1 MDSQATSSNL
11 GAPAS
16 SLVTALTRLLRPL
29 VKLLLNHSITYP
41 FLADLLKSVYVE
53 VADKDFP
60 VEGKKQTDS
69 RVSLLT
75 GVHRKDVKRLLHV
88 EKRKDSVPAAV
99 SLGAQL
105 VARWTGLAEY
115 LDEQGRP
122 RPLPRLASDGGRLSF
137 EGLVESVSKDMRSR
151 VVLDEWLRLG
161 VARIDEEDRVCL
173 NVEAFIPERGFDEKA
188 YYFGRNLHDH
198 LAAGTH
204 NLLGEKPPFVE
215 RSVYYDN
222 LSPQSVKLLAD
233 LSKQVGMQALQAVNR
248 YAMEL
253 QREDSGRPDARLRM
267 NFGIYYYSAPT
278 DDPYG
283 EGEANE
289 S

>member
-1 MDSQATSSNL
+1 MDSPATTSNL
-11 GAPAS
+11 GTPAS
-16 SLVTALTRLLRPL
+16 SLVAALTRLLRPL
-29 VKLLLNHSITYP
+29 VKLLLNHGITYP

-53 VADKDFP
+53 VADKEFP

-75 GVHRKDVKRLLHV
+75 GMHRKDVKRLLHV

-122 RPLPRLASDGGRLSF
+122 RPLPRLASDGGPLSF

-188 YYFGRNLHDH
+188 YYFGR
-198 LAAGTH
+198 T
-204 NLLGEKPPFVE
+204 
-215 RSVYYDN
+215 YTII
-222 LSPQSVKLLAD
+222 SP
-233 LSKQVGMQALQAVNR
+233 R
-248 YAMEL
+248 
-253 QREDSGRPDARLRM
+253 
-267 NFGIYYYSAPT
+267 APT
-278 DDPYG
+278 TC
-283 EGEANE
+283 
-289 S
+289 